1 MFTSQGIGQPA
12 LSCRQGCMHP
22 LQVWLTAGQSNMVF
36 ALGDVLTGS
45 ATFKPRA
52 QTELGNANDP
62 NIRTFQV
69 G

>member
-1 MFTSQGIGQPA
+1 
-12 LSCRQGCMHP
+12 MHP

-45 ATFKPRA
+45 ATFRPLA
-52 QTELGNANDP
+52 QTELDNADDP